1 MGYHKIVLMIIS
13 TVISVTLWKELA
25 QRVLNHRK
33 IVLTQRKRKFQ
44 RELACE
50 KFEYIMELTKSGT
63 YEDLLNFHRS
73 LNQMAETMSTN
84 GSKLHNYSWRV
95 KGLWFSHLSLTL

>member
-1 MGYHKIVLMIIS
+1 MGYHKSLLLIIL
-13 TVISVTLWKELA
+13 TVISVTIWKELA
-25 QRVLNHRK
+25 QRVLSHRK

-44 RELACE
+44 RDLACE

-73 LNQMAETMSTN
+73 INQAAETMSTN

-95 KGLWFSHLSLTL
+95 KGLWFK